1 MCVNILIG
9 GKIKMV
15 VSLVSFKLCFW
26 KLDIEKFG
34 GDVVIERLFNDN
46 DIVVVVVYNL
56 NSLLFIF
63 F

>member
-1 MCVNILIG
+1 
-9 GKIKMV
+9 MV